1 MDAIAKNTYPG
12 LEQVVFCGFMP
23 NEQMELHSI
32 LTDIIKDIGEMAHG
46 PF

>member
-32 LTDIIKDIGEMAHG
+32 LTDIVKDI
-46 PF
+46 